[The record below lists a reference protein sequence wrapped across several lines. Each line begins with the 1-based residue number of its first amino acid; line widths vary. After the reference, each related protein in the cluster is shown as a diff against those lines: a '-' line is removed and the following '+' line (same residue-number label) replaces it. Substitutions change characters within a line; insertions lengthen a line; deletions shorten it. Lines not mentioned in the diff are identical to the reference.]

1 MFPLVKQ
8 LMYGTRNKRI
18 FRKMKEKPKRY
29 SATLVLPKTLV
40 LVGMMGAGKSSI
52 GWRLARK
59 LHVPFHDTDQE
70 VERAAGCSVA
80 DIFETWGE
88 KAFRDAERRVIK
100 RLLSEEIQIIST
112 GDGAFIDKE
121 SSEFIKKN
129 AFSLWLRADPSVLYD
144 RVIRRDTRPLLFEG
158 DTKAILEEMIERRY
172 PLYEKA
178 DLIVESNDDAH
189 EATVEKIIKV
199 LKDHVYD

>member
-1 MFPLVKQ
+1 
-8 LMYGTRNKRI
+8 
-18 FRKMKEKPKRY
+18 MKEKPKRY
-29 SATLVLPKTLV
+29 SASLVLPKTLV

-59 LHVPFHDTDQE
+59 LGIPFHDTDQE

-100 RLLSEEIQIIST
+100 RLLSESTQVVST
-112 GDGAFIDKE
+112 GDGAFIDEESRLLIKE
-121 SSEFIKKN
+121 N
-129 AFSLWLRADPSVLYD
+129 ALSLWLRADPEVLYE

-158 DTKAILEEMIERRY
+158 DAKQILEEMIERRY
-172 PLYEKA
+172 PIYEKA

-189 EATVEKIIKV
+189 DATVERVMDV
-199 LKDHVYD
+199 LKNYIYD

>member
-1 MFPLVKQ
+1 MLKES
-8 LMYGTRNKRI
+8 KRDY
-18 FRKMKEKPKRY
+18 KGMKEKPKRY
-29 SATLVLPKTLV
+29 STSLVLPKPLV

-59 LHVPFHDTDQE
+59 LSIPFNDSDQE

-100 RLLSEEIQIIST
+100 RLLSGVVQIIST
-112 GDGAFIDKE
+112 GDGAFVDDESRALIKE
-121 SSEFIKKN
+121 SAI
-129 AFSLWLRADPSVLYD
+129 SLWLRADPEVLYE
-144 RVIRRDTRPLLFEG
+144 RVIRRDTRPLLFDG
-158 DTKAILEEMIERRY
+158 DAKQILEEMIERRY
-172 PLYEKA
+172 PLYAKA

-189 EATVEKIIKV
+189 EATVERV
-199 LKDHVYD
+199 MESLKQYIYD

>member
-1 MFPLVKQ
+1 
-8 LMYGTRNKRI
+8 
-18 FRKMKEKPKRY
+18 MKEKPKRY
-29 SATLVLPKTLV
+29 SASLVLPKTLV

-59 LHVPFHDTDQE
+59 LGISFHDTDQE

-100 RLLSEEIQIIST
+100 RLLAEPVQVIST
-112 GDGAFIDKE
+112 GDGAFIDVE
-121 SSEFIKKN
+121 NRDFIKKN
-129 AFSLWLRADPSVLYD
+129 AISLWLRADPTVLYE

-158 DTKAILEEMIERRY
+158 DTKDILEDMIKRRY
-172 PLYEKA
+172 PLYEES

-189 EATVEKIIKV
+189 EATVRRVIKI
-199 LKDHVYD
+199 LKNYIYDEHA

>member
-1 MFPLVKQ
+1 MLTE
-8 LMYGTRNKRI
+8 GKRD
-18 FRKMKEKPKRY
+18 FKGMKEKPKRY
-29 SATLVLPKTLV
+29 SASLVLPKTLV

-59 LHVPFHDTDQE
+59 LGTPFNDTDQE

-100 RLLSEEIQIIST
+100 RLLNGPIHVIST
-112 GDGAFIDKE
+112 GDGAFVDEESREVIKE
-121 SSEFIKKN
+121 SAI
-129 AFSLWLRADPSVLYD
+129 SLWLRANPEILYE

-158 DTKAILEEMIERRY
+158 DAKQILEEMIERRY
-172 PLYEKA
+172 PIYAKA
-178 DLIVESNDDAH
+178 DIIVESNDDAH
-189 EATVEKIIKV
+189 EATVERV
-199 LKDHVYD
+199 MEALKDHIYD

>member
-1 MFPLVKQ
+1 MLKE
-8 LMYGTRNKRI
+8 NKEDY
-18 FRKMKEKPKRY
+18 KGMKEKPKRY
-29 SATLVLPKTLV
+29 STSLVLPKTLV

-59 LHVPFHDTDQE
+59 LGIPFNDTDQE

-100 RLLSEEIQIIST
+100 RLLSGQTQVVST
-112 GDGAFIDKE
+112 GDGAFIDEDSRALIKE
-121 SSEFIKKN
+121 N
-129 AFSLWLRADPSVLYD
+129 AISLWLRADPEILYE

-158 DTKAILEEMIERRY
+158 DAKQILEEMIERRY
-172 PLYEKA
+172 PIYAKA
-178 DLIVESNDDAH
+178 DLTVESNDDAH
-189 EATVEKIIKV
+189 EATVERIMES
-199 LKDHVYD
+199 LKGYIYD

>member
-1 MFPLVKQ
+1 MLKDVKRD
-8 LMYGTRNKRI
+8 YKG
-18 FRKMKEKPKRY
+18 MKEKPKRY
-29 SATLVLPKTLV
+29 SASLVLPKTLV

-59 LHVPFHDTDQE
+59 LGISFNDTDQE

-100 RLLSEEIQIIST
+100 RLLSEPIQVIST
-112 GDGAFIDKE
+112 GDGAFVDAE
-121 SSEFIKKN
+121 SQALIKQD
-129 AFSLWLRADPSVLYD
+129 AISLWLRANPEILYE

-158 DTKAILEEMIERRY
+158 DAKQILEEMIERRY
-172 PLYEKA
+172 PIYAKA

-189 EATVEKIIKV
+189 EATVERVMEV
-199 LKDHVYD
+199 LKEYIYD

>member
-1 MFPLVKQ
+1 MLKDVKRD
-8 LMYGTRNKRI
+8 YKG
-18 FRKMKEKPKRY
+18 MKEKPKRY
-29 SATLVLPKTLV
+29 SASLVLPKTLV

-59 LHVPFHDTDQE
+59 LGISFNDTDQE

-100 RLLSEEIQIIST
+100 RLLSEPTQVIST
-112 GDGAFIDKE
+112 GDGAFVDAESQALIKE
-121 SSEFIKKN
+121 SAI
-129 AFSLWLRADPSVLYD
+129 SLWLRANPEILYE

-158 DTKAILEEMIERRY
+158 DAKLILEEMIERRY
-172 PLYEKA
+172 PVYAKA

-189 EATVEKIIKV
+189 EATVERVMEV
-199 LKDHVYD
+199 LKDYIYD

>member
-1 MFPLVKQ
+1 
-8 LMYGTRNKRI
+8 
-18 FRKMKEKPKRY
+18 MKEKPKRY
-29 SATLVLPKTLV
+29 SANLVLPKTLV

-59 LHVPFHDTDQE
+59 LGVSFHDTDQE

-100 RLLSEEIQIIST
+100 RLLNDPIQVIST
-112 GDGAFIDKE
+112 GDGAFMDEESQLLIKE
-121 SSEFIKKN
+121 HAI
-129 AFSLWLRADPSVLYD
+129 SLWLRADPDVLYE

-158 DTKAILEEMIERRY
+158 DAKLILDEMIERRY

-189 EATVEKIIKV
+189 DATVERV
-199 LKDHVYD
+199 METLKEYIYD

>member
-1 MFPLVKQ
+1 MLKES
-8 LMYGTRNKRI
+8 KRDY
-18 FRKMKEKPKRY
+18 KGMKEKPKRY
-29 SATLVLPKTLV
+29 SASLVLPKTLV

-59 LHVPFHDTDQE
+59 LGVHFHDTDQE

-88 KAFRDAERRVIK
+88 KAFRDAERRVIR
-100 RLLSEEIQIIST
+100 RLLSGPTQIVST
-112 GDGAFIDKE
+112 GDGAFIDDE
-121 SSEFIKKN
+121 SRNIIKKN
-129 AFSLWLRADPSVLYD
+129 ALSLWLRANPEVLYE

-158 DTKAILEEMIERRY
+158 DARLILEEMVEKRY
-172 PLYEKA
+172 PLYGNA

-189 EATVEKIIKV
+189 EATVEKIMDV
-199 LKDHVYD
+199 LKTHIYN